1 MMKVI
6 VFDFDGVLVESVDV
20 KTKAFAELFK
30 GESSEIIEKV
40 VEYHL
45 QNGGI
50 SRFEKFRYYYKY
62 LFKRPL
68 LKEKERELGER
79 FSKIVVQSVIKA
91 DWVSGA
97 KEALDYFCNKL
108 PLYVASGTPEIE
120 LKQIITA
127 RKMDHYFQYI
137 FGAPEQKSS
146 ILKKIIDIT
155 KTKPD
160 HVIMVGD
167 AMSDYR
173 ASKEVGVRFIGR
185 IKPGGNPFAGENVQ
199 TVLNLVNI
207 KRQVAATTIR
217 HEKPT

>member
-30 GESSEIIEKV
+30 GESSEIIEKM

-45 QNGGI
+45 ENGGI

-62 LFKRPL
+62 LLKRPL
-68 LKEKERELGER
+68 SEENEKELGER
-79 FSKIVVQSVIKA
+79 FSRIVMKKVIEA
-91 DWVSGA
+91 PWVAGA
-97 KEALDYFCNKL
+97 KETLDYFYNKL
-108 PLYVASGTPEIE
+108 PLYVASGTPDRE

-127 RKMDHYFQYI
+127 RKMDHYFQDI

-146 ILKKIIDIT
+146 ILRKIIDIT

-167 AMSDYR
+167 AMSDYQ

-185 IKPGGNPFAGENVQ
+185 IKPGGNPFAGENIQ
-199 TVLNLVNI
+199 TVLNLINI